1 MTRRP
6 WFRARASGLG
16 WTPITWE
23 GWLITIGSAALFVAA
38 DLAIMAHLG
47 AFRPRG

>member
-1 MTRRP
+1 MTERP

-23 GWLITIGSAALFVAA
+23 GWLVTLLSAAVAVA
-38 DLAIMAHLG
+38 LSVAVVAHLG
-47 AFRPRG
+47 IHR